1 MSFAVGSLVQAR
13 GREWVVLP
21 DSSDDLLMLK
31 PLGGRDEEVTG
42 ILPGLERISP
52 ASFALP
58 DPARPGDFRSA
69 RLLRE
74 AARLGFRGSAGPFRS
89 FGRIAVEPRHYQL
102 VPLLVALKQDP
113 VRILI
118 ADDVGIGKTVEAC
131 LVARELLDR
140 GEAGRLVVLCPPHL
154 AEQWQQELRE
164 KFNIDADL
172 LLPSTVRRLEGQ
184 CPGESV
190 FRRFPHLIVS
200 IDFIKSE
207 RYRHDFVRDGAEL
220 VIVDEAHTC
229 AFGQEQGR
237 ARQQRHELVK
247 ALSEAPERHLVL
259 VTATPHS
266 GKDEAFRSLL
276 GLLDT
281 EFLSYPSDLGG
292 EANRKKRER
301 LARFFV
307 QRRRADIRHFLQEDT
322 PFPEREER
330 ELDYQLTPEYRQLF
344 KRALDFVRE
353 SVTEDTTDRR
363 RQRVRWWSALA
374 LLRSLA
380 SSPAA
385 AASTLRS
392 RAKVAD
398 AATPEDAEELG
409 RHAVMDLT
417 DDEPEELM
425 DAVPGADL
433 GDEDEET
440 QRIRRRLLEMARHA
454 DRLHGGADA
463 KLQNMIRTVRALVGE
478 GYNPILFCR
487 FIPTAEY
494 VAEHLRGA
502 LRGVEV
508 TAVTGL
514 LPPAEREQRVAEL
527 GRADKRILVA
537 TDCLSEGINLQD
549 HFDAVVH
556 YDLSWN
562 PTRHEQRE
570 GRVDRYGQPNKVV
583 RVLTYYGS
591 DNLIDGRV
599 LEVLIHKHNAIRK
612 ALGVSVP
619 VPADSAKVMEAIMN
633 AVIES
638 GFEPG
643 QRQLSLPGLEPE
655 RDALHAEWE
664 NVSEREKR
672 SRTLFAQE
680 TIKVDEVA
688 RELRAVQ
695 DAIGRGSDVR
705 WFLAESVRAH
715 GGTVRGADTVEVDP
729 RELPPVVR
737 DLMPAAEPFDARFE
751 LPVNA
756 DQIYLNRAHPA
767 IEGLASFVLESAL
780 DAAETAVAR
789 RAGVIRTGSVAR
801 RTTLLLVRM
810 RFSLKTQRA
819 GEAHEALAE
828 ELRLL
833 AFEGAPESAQWLEE
847 DAAEALLAAKPEG
860 NVAPGQAETFLRRV
874 VDGFD
879 ALRPAVDEAA
889 HARAEA
895 LLESHLRVREA
906 SRAGGRKPVVE
917 PFLPVDVLGLYVYL
931 PT

>member
-1 MSFAVGSLVQAR
+1 
-13 GREWVVLP
+13 
-21 DSSDDLLMLK
+21 
-31 PLGGRDEEVTG
+31 
-42 ILPGLERISP
+42 
-52 ASFALP
+52 
-58 DPARPGDFRSA
+58 
-69 RLLRE
+69 
-74 AARLGFRGSAGPFRS
+74 
-89 FGRIAVEPRHYQL
+89 
-102 VPLLVALKQDP
+102 
-113 VRILI
+113 LI
-118 ADDVGIGKTVEAC
+118 
-131 LVARELLDR
+131 
-140 GEAGRLVVLCPPHL
+140 
-154 AEQWQQELRE
+154 
-164 KFNIDADL
+164 
-172 LLPSTVRRLEGQ
+172 
-184 CPGESV
+184 
-190 FRRFPHLIVS
+190 
-200 IDFIKSE
+200 
-207 RYRHDFVRDGAEL
+207 
-220 VIVDEAHTC
+220 IVDEAHTC

-237 ARQQRHELVK
+237 TKQQRHELIK
-247 ALSEAPERHLVL
+247 ELSKNPERHLIL

-276 GLLDT
+276 GLLNT
-281 EFLSYPSDLGG
+281 EFHTYPPDLGG
-292 EANRKKRER
+292 DANRKRRER
-301 LARFFV
+301 LAQFFV

-322 PFPEREER
+322 PFPEREEQ

-353 SVTEDTTDRR
+353 SVTEEGTDRR

-380 SSPAA
+380 SIPAA

-392 RAKVAD
+392 RAKFAD
-398 AATPEDAEELG
+398 TETPDEAETLG
-409 RHAVMDLT
+409 RRAVMDLT
-417 DDEPEELM
+417 DDEPEEYM

-440 QRIRRRLLEMARHA
+440 RRVRRRLLDMARDA
-454 DRLHGGADA
+454 DKLFDQSDA
-463 KLQNMIRTVRALVGE
+463 KLQAMIKTVRTLVAE

-494 VAEHLRGA
+494 LAHHLSKA

-508 TAVTGL
+508 IAVTGT

-527 GRADKRILVA
+527 GDADKRVLVA

-570 GRVDRYGQPNKVV
+570 GRVDRYGQPKKVI

-599 LEVLIHKHNAIRK
+599 LDVLINKHNAIRK

-619 VPADSAKVMEAIMN
+619 IPADSAKVMEAIMN

-643 QRQLSLPGLEPE
+643 QKQLALPNLEPE
-655 RDALHAEWE
+655 REALHAEWE

-680 TIKVDEVA
+680 TIKPDAVGH
-688 RELRAVQ
+688 ELKAIQ
-695 DAIGRGSDVR
+695 AAIGRGSDVR
-705 WFLAESVRAH
+705 WFLTEAVRAH
-715 GGTVRGADTVEVDP
+715 GGAVRRPGSGDDAVEIDP
-729 RELPPVVR
+729 RDMPPVVR
-737 DLMPAAEPFDARFE
+737 DLMPSDEPFEARFE
-751 LPVNA
+751 LPVTG

-780 DAAETAVAR
+780 DAGEKTVAR
-789 RAGVIRTGSVAR
+789 RAGVIRTSAVAR

-810 RFSLKTQRA
+810 RFALKTPRGGQL
-819 GEAHEALAE
+819 HEAMAE
-828 ELRLL
+828 DLRLL
-833 AFEGAPESAQWLEE
+833 AFEGAPSNAQWLDEE
-847 DAAEALLAAKPEG
+847 AAEALLAAHPEG
-860 NVAPGQAETFLRRV
+860 NVAPGQAETFVRRV
-874 VDGFD
+874 IDGLD
-879 ALRPAVDEAA
+879 ALRPAMESAA
-889 HARAEA
+889 HGRTEA

-906 SRAGGRKPVVE
+906 GRAVGRKPIVE
-917 PFLPVDVLGLYVYL
+917 PFLPVDLLGIYVYL
-931 PT
+931 PVEG